1 MTDEPNNPQPH
12 PVRVN
17 LAALTPRQRRYLWHR
32 TNGVTPAEMHRLL
45 FPEVTAR
52 AISVELSRA
61 VKQAGFA
68 SLADLLA
75 ARRAELVKPAA
86 K

>member
-1 MTDEPNNPQPH
+1 MTDDRNNAQSH

-17 LAALTPRQRRYLWHR
+17 LADLTPRQRRYLWYR
-32 TNGVTPAEMHRLL
+32 ASGVTPSEMHRLL
-45 FPEVTAR
+45 FPDVTAR

-61 VKQAGFA
+61 VKRAGFA

-75 ARRAELVKPAA
+75 ARREELVKHTA

>member
-1 MTDEPNNPQPH
+1 
-12 PVRVN
+12 
-17 LAALTPRQRRYLWHR
+17 
-32 TNGVTPAEMHRLL
+32 MHRLL
-45 FPEVTAR
+45 FPDVTAR

-61 VKQAGFA
+61 VKRAGFA

-75 ARRAELVKPAA
+75 ARREELVKHTA